1 MATTPV
7 PDASRVTSMAIA
19 PTNEETAQL
28 LDEAAGLLEA
38 QNANPFRVTAYRR
51 AAAGVRALR
60 VPVVEA
66 AAGGA
71 DGLMGPLG
79 IGSRLARAIGEIVAT
94 GRLGLLDRL
103 RGETEPT
110 VLLATVAGIGPT
122 LSERIHRNLG
132 VETLEELE
140 MAAHDGRLAAVRGFG
155 RRRIG
160 VVKDALAQR
169 LGRHGRR
176 PLPAVPPPAPAVAE
190 LLDIDREYREA
201 AQAGGLRRIAPRR
214 FNPRKVAWLP
224 ILHTERD
231 DRHYTALF
239 SNTARAHERGRTGD
253 WVVVYLEDHDA
264 DRQATVVTETHGP
277 LAGRRVV
284 RGREREC
291 AEHYAAAAGEPP
303 PTEGHTHPAQRL
315 RSAAHAQA
323 VGHPGH

>member
-1 MATTPV
+1 MGATPGPAV
-7 PDASRVTSMAIA
+7 Q
-19 PTNEETAQL
+19 PTNEETAQV

-51 AAAGVRALR
+51 AASAVRALR
-60 VPVVEA
+60 VPVAEA
-66 AAGGA
+66 AAGGT
-71 DGLMGPLG
+71 DSLMVPLG
-79 IGSRLARAIGEIVAT
+79 IGSRLARAIGEIIAT

-103 RGETEPT
+103 RGETEPA
-110 VLLATVAGIGPT
+110 VLLATVAGIGPA
-122 LSERIHRNLG
+122 LAARIHRDLG

-155 RRRIG
+155 TRRIG

-169 LGRHGRR
+169 LGRRGRR
-176 PLPAVPPPAPAVAE
+176 PLLGVPPPAPAVAE
-190 LLDIDREYREA
+190 VLDVDREYRDG
-201 AQAGGLRRIAPRR
+201 AQAGHLRRIAPRR
-214 FNPRKVAWLP
+214 FNPGKVAWLP

-253 WVVVYLEDHDA
+253 WVVIYLDDDGA

-291 AEHYAAAAGEPP
+291 AEHYAAVDGDRLPAARPV
-303 PTEGHTHPAQRL
+303 HPARRL
-315 RSAAHAQA
+315 HDASHAHA
-323 VGHPGH
+323 VGQPGH